1 MTVLVDNGHGRDNS
15 EVWRDIP
22 GWEGLY
28 QVSSIGR
35 VKALTK
41 TYVICNSS
49 VVTKKEKILRTR
61 PMRDGYR
68 RIELNHNGESR
79 SYPVHRL
86 VAMAFIDNPD
96 NKPHI
101 DHINTIRD
109 DNRVENLRWV
119 TPKENAANPITRP
132 RLWVISHSS
141 PIGPNNPLY
150 EEKSPDSKPV
160 LQYDKQGNLISRY
173 SCCHQAMRRNP
184 GYNFSNIAR
193 ACRGERMTYKGYIWK
208 YDCTD

>member
-109 DNRVENLRWV
+109 DRDCGLYHIPAPSALIILFMRKRVL
-119 TPKENAANPITRP
+119 TQNPYCST
-132 RLWVISHSS
+132 
-141 PIGPNNPLY
+141 
-150 EEKSPDSKPV
+150 
-160 LQYDKQGNLISRY
+160 ISREILY
-173 SCCHQAMRRNP
+173 LDIRVATKQCEGILVITFLILLALAAVNV
-184 GYNFSNIAR
+184 
-193 ACRGERMTYKGYIWK
+193 
-208 YDCTD
+208 